1 MNTSDLQA
9 RLVAAEAA
17 YVAKSGRQPYIGG
30 ASISLGHVGAWICEL
45 WTDDPLGRDR
55 DQYMLSAKGKTA
67 DEAIDAFFA
76 AVADLPDAETAALRD
91 FQRDLG
97 RLIDKGRDLG
107 IDAKWL
113 NPITETA
120 RELAEN
126 VLTHEAA
133 E

>member
-1 MNTSDLQA
+1 MNTSELQA

-30 ASISLGHVGAWICEL
+30 ATLKLGHVGAWECSL
-45 WTDDPLGRDR
+45 WIKESRGLDR
-55 DQYMLSAKGKTA
+55 CQYMLLAKGETA
-67 DEAIDAFFA
+67 DEAIDAFFS
-76 AVADLPDAETAALRD
+76 AVADLPDAETAALHE